1 MKSLI
6 IGIARTGKAN
16 NNVLN
21 NETRYISMCGN
32 KPEVTFSIDC
42 GQDEFIETVS
52 KLRYYYYDD
61 SPEAISYFKN
71 LATKIFADLK
81 YVEIDKN
88 DLTPLH
94 IRLVTTPLELAQIPF
109 EFALLQPK
117 VAGVEDVLLLA
128 NPLKKITLTREVR
141 QETEASYIWPHIPRI
156 LFAWAQPVAN
166 KTVPHEEH
174 LKILQ
179 NILYPLAKP
188 YKDVAVPKANIENL
202 LTEIKDASIQAIE
215 KEIKKGIEAKRPYTH
230 IHVLA
235 HGGEKDVYGVTEFRV
250 VLCKEGTND
259 NLQGINADTLAKA
272 LISSN
277 KMNIPT
283 VVSLSVCDSAH
294 EANTIFPSG
303 SLSYALH
310 NAGIP
315 CVFASQFPLTQTGSV
330 ILIKELF
337 NELVNGCDPRMALYK
352 TRMALKREST
362 HDWASLVA
370 YARFP
375 ENINEQL
382 QDAQLKMA
390 FALMRTTNAWVDHV
404 FKYKT
409 KIPDAETLFNDLETR
424 IVKSIEQLSQFL
436 TNDKKKSILDTRELK
451 AEHLGLLGSAYK
463 RKAEFLF
470 RLIEYKPPKKD
481 ELIEQCKEALKTAMD
496 FYKCGFDANAD
507 SHWNAM
513 QYLSLKAISSGT
525 LKDEV
530 ELWTV
535 IKYMAKRDEENAVN
549 ELDKIWAWGTLAE
562 LYMLKQ
568 YMLNSNSA
576 QDELLLSESTAKE
589 YTLKMANA
597 ASKYNSAKE
606 STVRQLERYITWWPV
621 LFPELI
627 TVFTERVK
635 EMRNILPSLE
645 ELI

>member
-21 NETRYISMCGN
+21 DETRYISMCGN
-32 KPEVTFSIDC
+32 KPEVSFSINC
-42 GQDEFIETVS
+42 GQDEFIKTIS
-52 KLRYYYYDD
+52 KLRYDD
-61 SPEAISYFKN
+61 PASSAEAISYFKN
-71 LATKIFADLK
+71 LSTEIFADLK
-81 YVEIDKN
+81 YLEIDEN
-88 DLTPLH
+88 DLIPLH

-109 EFALLQPK
+109 EFALAQPK
-117 VAGVEDVLLLA
+117 AAGKEEVLLLA

-141 QETEASYIWPHIPRI
+141 QETEASYLWPHMPRI

-166 KTVPHEEH
+166 MTVPHEEH
-174 LKILQ
+174 LNILQ

-188 YKDVAVPKANIENL
+188 YKDVAEPKANIEDL
-202 LTEIKDASIQAIE
+202 LTVIKDASIQAIE
-215 KEIKKGIEAKRPYTH
+215 KEIKKGIEDKRAYTH

-235 HGGEKDVYGVTEFRV
+235 HGGEKNVYGVTEFRV

-259 NLQGINADTLAKA
+259 TLQRIDAYTLANA
-272 LISSN
+272 LISGN

-330 ILIKELF
+330 KLIKALFYELI
-337 NELVNGCDPRMALYK
+337 NACDPRMALYK
-352 TRMALKREST
+352 TRMALKEDAT

-390 FALMRTTNAWVDHV
+390 FALMRTTNTWVDHM

-409 KIPDAETLFNDLETR
+409 EIPDAETLFNDLETR
-424 IVKSIEQLSQFL
+424 IVKSIDQLSQFL
-436 TNDKKKSILDTRELK
+436 TDDKKKSILDTRKLK

-470 RLIEYKPPKKD
+470 KLIEYKPAKKD
-481 ELIEQCKEALKTAMD
+481 ELIEQCKEALKIAMD
-496 FYKCGFDANAD
+496 FYKCGFDKNAD

-513 QYLSLKAISSGT
+513 QYLSLKAISTGT

-530 ELWTV
+530 ELWVV
-535 IKYMAKRDEENAVN
+535 IKYMAKRDEQNAVN
-549 ELDKIWAWGTLAE
+549 EVDKIWAWGTLAE
-562 LYMLKQ
+562 LFMLKQ
-568 YMLNSNSA
+568 FIIDNTVT
-576 QDELLLSESTAKE
+576 QDELLISESSAEE
-589 YTLKMANA
+589 YLTKIAESENI
-597 ASKYNSAKE
+597 YNTAKE
-606 STVRQLERYITWWPV
+606 STARQFERYINWWPV
-621 LFPELI
+621 IYPSLIPII
-627 TVFTERVK
+627 TVRAK
-635 EMRNILPSLE
+635 KIRNILPSLE
-645 ELI
+645 DLI